1 MKVRCGARWHCERQ
15 SMMQVDMVAT
25 ALSNTSNI
33 FAANRARGQI
43 SLKLAQSDGVTRPMR
58 VHEEGSA
65 RVRFPHV
72 RSDALEAVIINTAGG
87 IAGGDRFDFEAAVEK
102 DSRLVVTT
110 AAAEKIYRSLRP
122 DAYVAVKLDIGP
134 AARLAWLPQE
144 TIMFDGARL
153 SRTIEVDLA
162 ADAALVLA
170 EAVVFGRSAMGETVG
185 QGRLV
190 DRWRVRRAGRLV
202 FAETLHLDGDI
213 AKKLAEPAVA
223 HGGRA
228 VATIL
233 MSPGDGGQVNAVRA
247 LQDDFAGEVGISCW
261 NGLAVMRFCA
271 RDGAPLRHDMIAAL
285 TALRIPLPRLWLN

>member
-1 MKVRCGARWHCERQ
+1 
-15 SMMQVDMVAT
+15 MMQVDMVAT

>member
-1 MKVRCGARWHCERQ
+1 
-15 SMMQVDMVAT
+15 MMQVDMAAT

-58 VHEEGSA
+58 IHEEGSA

-110 AAAEKIYRSLRP
+110 AAAEKIYRSLGP
-122 DAYVAVKLDIGP
+122 DAHLTIKLDIGP

-144 TIMFDGARL
+144 TIIFDGARL

-261 NGLAVMRFCA
+261 NGLMVMRFCA
-271 RDGAPLRHDMIAAL
+271 GDGAPLRHDMIAAL
-285 TALRIPLPRLWLN
+285 TALRVPLPRLWLN